1 MRLRRRGGW
10 WGGGGRRWS
19 DGAGDCEGVEES
31 INGQK
36 HLSIIGTAVG
46 VLIDSKLCPYIELSA
61 GVAWLVRCSSSALK
75 ELHSVTDKASSI
87 KRN

>member
-1 MRLRRRGGW
+1 M
-10 WGGGGRRWS
+10 GGGRRGGWS

-31 INGQK
+31 KNGQK

-46 VLIDSKLCPYIELSA
+46 VRIDPKLCPYIELSA
-61 GVAWLVRCSSSALK
+61 GVAWLVRRSSSALK